1 MAGTCFIIRGTL
13 RSCESSI
20 ENPIP
25 DFSAVHTVKWNKVKS
40 IKTIHSRSNKDIGDV
55 IEEEWEITAKRV
67 IAEPRSGGNG
77 QIPRFGIYEYEVKPI
92 IRRATDKPTFANHQ
106 NQPGVGGTRREA
118 SSVPLTVRR
127 TS

>member
-1 MAGTCFIIRGTL
+1 MG
-13 RSCESSI
+13 
-20 ENPIP
+20 
-25 DFSAVHTVKWNKVKS
+25 KVKS

-67 IAEPRSGGNG
+67 IAEPRSGGKG

-92 IRRATDKPTFANHQ
+92 IRRAADKATKQPNE
-106 NQPGVGGTRREA
+106 PGVGGTRREA